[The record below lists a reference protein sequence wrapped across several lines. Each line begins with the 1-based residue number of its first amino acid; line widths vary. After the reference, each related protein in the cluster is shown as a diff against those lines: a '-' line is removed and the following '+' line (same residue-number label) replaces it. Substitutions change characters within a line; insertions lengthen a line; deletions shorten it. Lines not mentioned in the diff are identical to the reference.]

1 MRIGF
6 RGELLEEPEIRA
18 AFIGCGSHAFRN
30 IFPTFQ
36 FAPVK
41 LVATCDLTPGKAAAF
56 AAKFGAEKSY
66 SDHRTML
73 AAGGFDAVFIV
84 VGCDERGRP
93 NYPDLVVECLE
104 AGYHVW
110 LEKPPAATCAD
121 IERMQRAAAKAGRN
135 VMVGMK
141 KMFYPANEKA
151 REIMDRPAFGRPQ
164 LATLQYPQHIPTAEE
179 FRQYYGEGRR
189 VDGVLW
195 FVDHLVH
202 PASLLVF
209 LMGRPKTL
217 YYERAAGGAGLATF
231 TFPGGAVATIALT
244 GGASNRGGM
253 ERTLVVGENANHLVV
268 ENNIRVSWFK
278 GQLPPYG
285 GSPNYFTGG
294 PEGTTAVWEPEFS
307 LGQLYNKGLFLLGY
321 YGEVNEFARAILEKR
336 SVAKGSLD
344 QAWQVTRILEGFC
357 AGPGKT
363 SSLDN
368 SGGKA

>member
-6 RGELLEEPEIRA
+6 HGELQDEPEIRA

-30 IFPTFQ
+30 IYPTFH

-41 LVATCDLTPGKAAAF
+41 LVATCDMAPGKAAAF

-66 SDHRTML
+66 TDHRQML
-73 AAGGFDAVFIV
+73 AEGGFEAVFIV
-84 VGCDERGRP
+84 VGYDQRGRP
-93 NYPDLVVECLE
+93 GYPDLVVDCLE

-121 IERMQRAAAKAGRN
+121 IERMQRAATKAGRT

-141 KMFYPANEKA
+141 MMFYPANEKA
-151 REIMDRPAFGRPQ
+151 REIMDQPAFGRSQ
-164 LATLQYPQHIPTAEE
+164 IVTLQYPEAIPTVEE
-179 FRQYYGEGRR
+179 FRQYYDEGRR
-189 VDGVLW
+189 VNGVVS

-202 PASLLVF
+202 PASLLIF
-209 LMGRPKTL
+209 LLGPPQTL
-217 YYERAAGGAGLATF
+217 YYERAAGGAGLTMF
-231 TFPGGAVATIALT
+231 TFASGAVATLALT
-244 GGASNRGGM
+244 SGSCGRGGL
-253 ERTLVVGENANHLVV
+253 ERTVVFGEKGNHLVV

-278 GQLPPYG
+278 GPLPPYG
-285 GSPNYFTGG
+285 GSPNYFLGG
-294 PEGTTAVWEPEFS
+294 PEETTAVWEPEFS

-321 YGEVNEFARAILEKR
+321 YGEVNEFARAILDKR
-336 SVAKGSLD
+336 TVSKCNLE

-363 SSLDN
+363 ISLE
-368 SGGKA
+368 GRR